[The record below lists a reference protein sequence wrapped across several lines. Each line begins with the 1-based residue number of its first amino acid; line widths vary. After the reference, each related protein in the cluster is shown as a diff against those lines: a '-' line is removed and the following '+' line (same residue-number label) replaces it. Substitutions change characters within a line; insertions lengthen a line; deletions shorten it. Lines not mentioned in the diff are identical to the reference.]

1 MRVDDGCHPLNDM
14 ITIRQIRAARALL
27 GWEQRELADRAGISL
42 TSLSRIERS
51 PAHDA
56 RMSTMEK
63 IRATL
68 MAAGIAFVNR
78 DDGVIGVMMRP
89 PAGTGT
95 PNGSPST
102 DEE

>member
-1 MRVDDGCHPLNDM
+1 M

-78 DDGVIGVMMRP
+78 DDGVIGVMIRP
-89 PAGTGT
+89 PSGENGTDG
-95 PNGSPST
+95 G
-102 DEE
+102 

>member
-1 MRVDDGCHPLNDM
+1 M

-51 PAHDA
+51 PGHDA

-68 MAAGIAFVNR
+68 TAAGIAFVNR
-78 DDGVIGVMMRP
+78 DDGVIGVLIRP
-89 PAGTGT
+89 ASGENATD
-95 PNGSPST
+95 GS
-102 DEE
+102 